1 MCNIFGWVIS
11 PGMLFLIGLVVGLI
25 LTMIIAFATRR

>member
-1 MCNIFGWVIS
+1 MCNVFGWPVGS
-11 PGMLFLIGLVVGLI
+11 GMLFLIGLVVGLI

>member
-1 MCNIFGWVIS
+1 MCNIFGWS
-11 PGMLFLIGLVVGLI
+11 LSSGMLFLIGLVVGLI